1 MCAALHSNTFLPA
14 ALNLLEQSRTQEE
27 QMHYVS
33 VLVNSAGS
41 SGWNA
46 ELRGK
51 LIKLAIERVPHWKGG
66 ASVRPYREWRMNSII
81 GMLSDDQRRQF
92 ADSIAKA
99 LTPPGIMPAT
109 SRNFVKHWKIED
121 FTAALEAGLKQP
133 RNFNTRLHMNG
144 VILLMTLLMENKLLE
159 EHKQLP
165 GSKQNFLTLSKAVI
179 QPKILKNFMLKCL
192 LSFTGLVAKPPT
204 CLFRLWLENLGG
216 KFLK

>member
-1 MCAALHSNTFLPA
+1 
-14 ALNLLEQSRTQEE
+14 
-27 QMHYVS
+27 MHYVS

-133 RNFNTRLHMNG
+133 RNLENG
-144 VILLMTLLMENKLLE
+144 RTLFTATGCVACHNFHGEGGLAGPDLTSASGRYSARDLMA
-159 EHKQLP
+159 
-165 GSKQNFLTLSKAVI
+165 FLTHPDPMTPASI
-179 QPKILKNFMLKCL
+179 
-192 LSFTGLVAKPPT
+192 
-204 CLFRLWLENLGG
+204 R
-216 KFLK
+216 